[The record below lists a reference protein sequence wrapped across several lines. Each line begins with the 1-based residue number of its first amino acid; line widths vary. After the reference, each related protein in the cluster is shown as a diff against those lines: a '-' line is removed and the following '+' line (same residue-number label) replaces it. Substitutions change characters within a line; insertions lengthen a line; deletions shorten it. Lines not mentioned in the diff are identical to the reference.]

1 MIKPN
6 ANFIET
12 RTFYT
17 WMGEDGIGR
26 TQVKPGAEVV
36 LDDAKENSVA
46 VNQLKADTKF
56 PLIID
61 TRNIKSISK
70 DARDHFSLRGRESKT
85 FAFAILIDSPLSM
98 IIGNFFMGLNKP
110 RVPVKL
116 FTSEEKAIS
125 WCKSLKMEAVL

>member
-1 MIKPN
+1 MIVPISN
-6 ANFIET
+6 VIET

-17 WMGEDGIGR
+17 WMGEDGIAR
-26 TQVKPGAEVV
+26 TQVKPNAEVN
-36 LDDAKENSVA
+36 LADAKENSLV
-46 VNQLKADTKF
+46 VNQLKAEEKF
-56 PLIID
+56 PLIVD
-61 TRNIKSISK
+61 TRRIKSISK
-70 DARDHFSLRGRESKT
+70 EARDYFSLRGRESKT

-125 WCKSLKMEAVL
+125 WCQSLERVPVS